1 MNNKITYR
9 KEGDYFIP
17 NMSLPIQPKRQIGK
31 YGRLRLNYLKNFKK
45 GLYTELLIDGTLKQH
60 LLDID
65 ECANKKVQ
73 LLIKQFAE
81 SENVNEYLKE
91 HHQMECVQTMN
102 NIKNRAEEI
111 VLNEIIYV
119 YEDMKMVNF
128 REVNDNDILKEWLDY
143 REQEVFSS
151 LTEEDKKHHIY
162 FDEIVENILKNVPKQ
177 SQKYVKKQLDKLD
190 ENFMDYLCYWNEKY
204 YRNGFVD
211 GSQLVMGCFEE

>member
-17 NMSLPIQPKRQIGK
+17 NLSLPIQPKKQIGK

-65 ECANKKVQ
+65 ECANERIHV
-73 LLIKQFAE
+73 LIKQFVE

-91 HHQMECVQTMN
+91 HHQMEWVQTMN

-119 YEDMKMVNF
+119 
-128 REVNDNDILKEWLDY
+128 
-143 REQEVFSS
+143 
-151 LTEEDKKHHIY
+151 
-162 FDEIVENILKNVPKQ
+162 
-177 SQKYVKKQLDKLD
+177 
-190 ENFMDYLCYWNEKY
+190 
-204 YRNGFVD
+204 
-211 GSQLVMGCFEE
+211 